1 MNVLLLHDFHSV
13 EHYYLVDS
21 NLPVNHLRQHRPF
34 QSSMDLM
41 HLGNTNQSLNLQ
53 DAHQYQPSLREI
65 PRYQFQL
72 DCNYFENDSLVL
84 TV

>member
-1 MNVLLLHDFHSV
+1 MHDFQSV

-21 NLPVNHLRQHRPF
+21 SLQEDHSRQYQPF

-53 DAHQYQPSLREI
+53 DAHQYQPSLIEI
-65 PRYQFQL
+65 LHYQFQL
-72 DCNYFENDSLVL
+72 DCNYFESDSLVL
-84 TV
+84 IV